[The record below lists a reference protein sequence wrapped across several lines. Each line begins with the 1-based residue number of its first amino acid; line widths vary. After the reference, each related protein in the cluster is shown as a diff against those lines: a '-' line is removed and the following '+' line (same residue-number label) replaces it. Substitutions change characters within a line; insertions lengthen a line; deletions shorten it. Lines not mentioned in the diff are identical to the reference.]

1 MTDLYVLQS
10 GAAEDLRSIV
20 RYTRDTWG
28 SRQAQA
34 YSEKLR
40 DGIERLAK
48 GQGAYKNLS
57 DIHRSLRVARCEHHY
72 IFCLWREDA
81 QIIVIAILHE
91 RMDLISRVSERL
103 D

>member
-28 SRQAQA
+28 ARQSRA
-34 YSEKLR
+34 YAEKLR

-48 GQGAYKNLS
+48 AQGTHKSLS
-57 DIHRSLRVARCEHHY
+57 DIHQSLRVTRCG
-72 IFCLWREDA
+72 IT
-81 QIIVIAILHE
+81 
-91 RMDLISRVSERL
+91 ISSTYGVKMLRL
-103 D
+103 